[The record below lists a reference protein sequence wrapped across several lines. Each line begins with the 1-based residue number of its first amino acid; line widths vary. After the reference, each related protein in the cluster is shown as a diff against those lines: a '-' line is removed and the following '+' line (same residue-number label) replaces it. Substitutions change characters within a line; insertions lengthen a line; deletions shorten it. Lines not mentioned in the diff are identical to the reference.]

1 MAILEETYGR
11 RPQHRSVDEF
21 EGDRDRAELTIHRPL
36 TEIQLKEIGVEL
48 AERDQSRKASVDTKP
63 GYGSEDGIKDSGTRE
78 EFSTGSVRDKQAGK
92 GAFHLVPTWVV
103 WLVSRVYEGGAI
115 KYQPRNWE
123 KGQPLSQYIKSA
135 ENHLAKLK
143 MGMRDEPHA
152 SQVIWNMFGYIY
164 TSVLI
169 KLGRRPASLSDMP
182 DQLHCVPG
190 VIAEPL
196 SNMEYESMNTFFQGA
211 EKIFIPEEGRH
222 LSIEED
228 QGKQNPLAVPPDVSP
243 INLGGAEGPK
253 GLVGP
258 SFKLR
263 G

>member
-1 MAILEETYGR
+1 MAVIPEQAGLERYD
-11 RPQHRSVDEF
+11 PV
-21 EGDRDRAELTIHRPL
+21 
-36 TEIQLKEIGVEL
+36 
-48 AERDQSRKASVDTKP
+48 AERERFGRPVREIEDEEERRERTRGVPLKASVDTKP
-63 GYGSEDGIKDSGTRE
+63 GYGSTDGIKDSGQRE
-78 EFSTGSVRDKQAGK
+78 EFSTGSVRDKQAGR

-115 KYQPRNWE
+115 KYAPRNWE

-152 SQVIWNMFGYIY
+152 SQVVWNMFGYIY

-169 KLGRRPASLSDMP
+169 KLGRRPGSLSDMP

-211 EKIFIPEEGRH
+211 EKIDIPEEGPH
-222 LSIEED
+222 LSVEEE
-228 QGKQNPLAVPPDVSP
+228 KQKQQPPADPKHFSLDSPLVRVPVLSRVKGD
-243 INLGGAEGPK
+243 GG
-253 GLVGP
+253 
-258 SFKLR
+258 S
-263 G
+263 

>member
-1 MAILEETYGR
+1 MAVIPEQAGLEKYDPVAEREKFGTPIEEVKAYR
-11 RPQHRSVDEF
+11 E
-21 EGDRDRAELTIHRPL
+21 RAERTIHSGSRSDPPIVFGK
-36 TEIQLKEIGVEL
+36 TVEEVKFDRFPGDL
-48 AERDQSRKASVDTKP
+48 A
-63 GYGSEDGIKDSGTRE
+63 GIKDSGVKE

-152 SQVIWNMFGYIY
+152 SQVVWNMLGYIY

-169 KLGRRPASLSDMP
+169 KLGRRPGSLSDMQ

-211 EKIFIPEEGRH
+211 EKIVIPEEGRH
-222 LSIEED
+222 LSVEEENS
-228 QGKQNPLAVPPDVSP
+228 KQCGT
-243 INLGGAEGPK
+243 GGAQGSVGTLGPRF
-253 GLVGP
+253 VN
-258 SFKLR
+258 R
-263 G
+263 

>member
-1 MAILEETYGR
+1 MALFEQIE
-11 RPQHRSVDEF
+11 SVKS
-21 EGDRDRAELTIHRPL
+21 DRERAERTIGGPL
-36 TEIQLKEIGVEL
+36 TETRLKDIGAEL
-48 AERDQSRKASVDTKP
+48 ADRDQARKASVDTPP
-63 GYGSEDGIKDSGTRE
+63 GYDFAQSGIKDSGTRE

-143 MGMRDEPHA
+143 MGLRDEPHA

-169 KLGRRPASLSDMP
+169 KLGRRPGSLSDMP

-211 EKIFIPEEGRH
+211 EKIAIPEEGPH
-222 LSIEED
+222 LSVEEEA
-228 QGKQNPLAVPPDVSP
+228 QKQCSGGTIDLRVPSGVDRV
-243 INLGGAEGPK
+243 E
-253 GLVGP
+253 LVGLAKVP
-258 SFKLR
+258 HHEHF